1 MKVLIVFHHPAPYKV
16 KLFNELAKTI
26 DLDVIFEISKAKN
39 RTASFYK
46 YNKYHFN
53 VIPLHL
59 FRIPFRKFPK
69 KDENIYGGAI
79 ARYIKKHHKE
89 YDHIIMN
96 GYSKF
101 SEMRAIR
108 MMNRHHIPF
117 ILMINGGIIRK
128 ENKLKYRL
136 KKKYISSASMFFSPN
151 IQSSQYLEYYGADTS
166 KIKLYKYSN
175 ILEREISYER
185 LDEDV
190 KTQIALKYHLPY
202 GKIYINP
209 GQFIPRKN
217 NEQLLRIFKDRQ
229 ETLLLVGR
237 GPLQKKYEAYI
248 KENNIHNI
256 FIMDYLE
263 EPQIKEVMKC
273 ATALITLSKEDIF
286 GHTVLEAL
294 AVGLP
299 VISSDK
305 VVSSLEMIKNDVNG
319 YIVSLDKEDD
329 INSAINNVLN
339 LDYDKIIGSLNH
351 HTIEQ
356 TSIDIIKG
364 LEQ

>member
-1 MKVLIVFHHPAPYKV
+1 MKVLIVFNHPAPYKV

-26 DLDVIFEISKAKN
+26 DLDVIFEIKKAKN

-53 VIPLHL
+53 KIDLRLHP
-59 FRIPFRKFPK
+59 IGK
-69 KDENIYGGAI
+69 ENVFGGAL
-79 ARYIKKHHKE
+79 ARYIKKHYKE

-96 GYSKF
+96 GYSQFAELK
-101 SEMRAIR
+101 AIR
-108 MMNRHHIPF
+108 VMNRHHIPF
-117 ILMINGGIIRK
+117 ILMINGGIIHK
-128 ENKLKYRL
+128 ENSF
-136 KKKYISSASMFFSPN
+136 KKRMKTKYISSASMYYSPN
-151 IQSSQYLEYYGADTS
+151 EESNKYLEYYGADPS
-166 KIKLYKYSN
+166 KIRLFKYSN
-175 ILEREISYER
+175 IMASEINKKP

-190 KTQIALKYHLPY
+190 KTQICLKYHLPY
-202 GKIYINP
+202 GKIFINP

-237 GPLQKKYEAYI
+237 GPLQKKYETYI
-248 KENNIHNI
+248 KNNNIHNI

-294 AVGLP
+294 GNGLP
-299 VISSDK
+299 VIASNK
-305 VVSSLEMIKNDVNG
+305 VVSALEVITNDVNG
-319 YIVSLDKEDD
+319 YIVSLDKEDE
-329 INSAINNVLN
+329 INDAISNAINLE
-339 LDYDKIIGSLNH
+339 YDKIIDSLDN

-364 LEQ
+364 LER

>member
-16 KLFNELAKTI
+16 KFFNELAKSI
-26 DLDVIFEISKAKN
+26 DLDVIFEINKAKN
-39 RTASFYK
+39 RTSTFYK
-46 YNKYHFN
+46 FNQYHFN
-53 VIPLHL
+53 VIPLKLH
-59 FRIPFRKFPK
+59 RVPARSFPK
-69 KDENIYGGAI
+69 KDENIFGGAL
-79 ARYIKKHHKE
+79 ARYIKKHYKE

-101 SEMRAIR
+101 SEMKAIR
-108 MMNRHHIPF
+108 MMNRHHIPY
-117 ILMINGGIIRK
+117 ILMINGGVIRK
-128 ENKLKYRL
+128 ENKLKERL
-136 KKKYISSASMFFSPN
+136 KTKYISSASMYFSPN
-151 IQSSQYLEYYGADTS
+151 IQSNEYLTHYGADPT

-175 ILEREISYER
+175 ILEKEIAHTPIG
-185 LDEDV
+185 EDV
-190 KTQIALKYHLPY
+190 KTQICLKYHLPY

-217 NEQLLRIFKDRQ
+217 NEQLLRIFKDRK

-248 KENNIHNI
+248 KNNNIHNI

-263 EPQIKEVMKC
+263 EPQIKEVMKS

-299 VISSDK
+299 VIASDQ
-305 VVSSLEMIKNDVNG
+305 VVSALEMVKNDVNG
-319 YIVSLDKEDD
+319 YIVSLDKEDE
-329 INSAINNVLN
+329 INDAISNVIN
-339 LDYDKIIGSLNH
+339 LEYDKIIDSLNN

-356 TSIDIIKG
+356 TSKDVIKG
-364 LEQ
+364 LE

>member
-1 MKVLIVFHHPAPYKV
+1 MKVLIVFNHPAPYKV
-16 KLFNELAKTI
+16 KLFNELAKSV
-26 DLDVIFEISKAKN
+26 DLDVIFEIKKAKN

-46 YNKYHFN
+46 YNQYHFN
-53 VIPLHL
+53 SINLKLHRFGKENVI
-59 FRIPFRKFPK
+59 
-69 KDENIYGGAI
+69 GGALK
-79 ARYIKKHHKE
+79 RYIKRHHNE
-89 YDHIIMN
+89 YDYIIMN
-96 GYSKF
+96 GYSQFAELK
-101 SEMRAIR
+101 AIR
-108 MMNRHHIPF
+108 MMIKKHIPYV
-117 ILMINGGIIRK
+117 LMINGGIIHQ
-128 ENKLKYRL
+128 ENRI
-136 KKKYISSASMFFSPN
+136 KKHIKTKYISSASMYFSPN
-151 IQSSQYLEYYGADTS
+151 LESNKYLEFYGADPS
-166 KIKLYKYSN
+166 KIKMYKYSN
-175 ILEREISYER
+175 IMNSEINHTP
-185 LDEDV
+185 LGEDV
-190 KTQIALKYHLPY
+190 KTQICLKYHLPY

-217 NEQLLRIFKDRQ
+217 NEQLLRIFKDRK

-248 KENNIHNI
+248 KDNNIHNI

-263 EPQIKEVMKC
+263 EPQIKEVMKA

-319 YIVSLDKEDD
+319 YVVSLDKEDD
-329 INSAINNVLN
+329 INDAISKVHN
-339 LDYDKIIGSLNH
+339 LEYNQIISSLDH

-356 TSIDIIKG
+356 TSKDIIEG
-364 LEQ
+364 LK